1 MNKIRPR
8 KFHWL
13 FLGFL
18 VVNILGC
25 ATFSQSYKLGNQAE
39 INKNYDEAIKYYEQA
54 MLENPKES
62 VYRLALFRTKAMA
75 ALDAAEKARRLAAEG
90 RKEEALNQYKK
101 ALFYDPTNR
110 LILAEYQALAGVKP
124 PVEVK
129 PKEVVIESPVKL
141 KYPPEKLKLKFTDA
155 SLRAIFQALG
165 KFSGINF
172 LFDEQFRD
180 LPVSI
185 DLTDQTVEQAI
196 NSLCLTGRAFYR
208 VIDERTAI
216 IIPDN
221 PQKRN
226 QYEVN
231 AIKTIY
237 LSNINAQDVQNQL
250 ASILRTQYKSPSII
264 VDKTR
269 NSLTIRDTATVV
281 ALAEKLLQSWD
292 KPKGEV
298 IIDLEIMEVSRTRL
312 QTIGTQFSQ
321 SYGGIRYT
329 GGLTEFPADNWLPLE
344 GFNLSKS
351 ENFQITLPSVLLQFI
366 ETDSDTKIIAQPRL
380 RGVDSEEIK
389 YLVGQ
394 QVPIPSTTFTP
405 IAAGGISQ
413 QPIVSY
419 QYQDVGIEVNIK
431 PRLHQE
437 NEVSLEMEVKITAIG
452 GTGIADIPII
462 STRSV
467 KNVIR
472 LKDGETNLL
481 AGLLKDE
488 ERKSLKGVTGLK
500 NIPILGSLFS
510 STDRTVDQTDVIL
523 TITPHI
529 IRTMPLKPED
539 SQPLWIDNAGSSFG
553 IQTQTGEAVAG
564 GTEEVI
570 PPVEAG
576 VEVPVEEAV
585 EAEAQVG
592 TVSLLP
598 GRAEVPVGY
607 TLNVRL
613 AVNSPVDITS
623 LSLNL
628 NYDSRMLRLKEI
640 QRGDLVSQ
648 LGDKGSFLQDISAS
662 SGLAVIGFSSPDPAR
677 GAKNGNLAM
686 LVFEVLGAGET
697 RVGISS
703 IQVLGVQGR
712 PVNLTGGDMLVIAR

>member
-1 MNKIRPR
+1 MTKIRPG
-8 KFHWL
+8 KISWL

-18 VVNILGC
+18 IINILGC
-25 ATFSQSYKLGNQAE
+25 STFTQSYKLGYQAE

-62 VYRLALFRTKAMA
+62 VYRLALFRTKAVA
-75 ALDAAEKARRLAAEG
+75 ALDAAERARRLAAG
-90 RKEEALNQYKK
+90 GMKDEALNQYKK

-110 LILAEYQALAGVKP
+110 MILAEYKELAGIKP
-124 PVEVK
+124 AVEVK
-129 PKEVVIESPVKL
+129 PKEVVIEAPVKL
-141 KYPPEKLKLKFTDA
+141 KYPPELLKLKFTDA

-185 DLTDQTVEQAI
+185 DLTDLTVEQAI
-196 NSLCLTGRAFYR
+196 NSLCLTGRTFYR
-208 VIDERTAI
+208 VMDERTAI

-250 ASILRTQYKSPSII
+250 ASILRTQYKGPSII

-321 SYGGIRYT
+321 SYGSIRYT
-329 GGLTEFPADNWLPLE
+329 GGVSEIPTDGWLPLE
-344 GFNLSKS
+344 GFDLSKS

-380 RGVDSEEIK
+380 RGVDSEEIN

-394 QVPIPSTTFTP
+394 QVPIPSTTFNP

-413 QPIVSY
+413 QPMVSY
-419 QYQDVGIEVNIK
+419 QYQDVGIGVNIK

-437 NEVSLEMEVKITAIG
+437 NEVSLEMEVKITAIS

-510 STDRTVDQTDVIL
+510 SADRTVDQTDVIL

-529 IRTMPLKPED
+529 IRTMPLKAED
-539 SQPLWIDNAGSSFG
+539 SEPLWIDNAGSSFTT
-553 IQTQTGEAVAG
+553 QTQTAAG
-564 GTEEVI
+564 GGEETI

-576 VEVPVEEAV
+576 VEVPAEEA
-585 EAEAQVG
+585 AEAGAQMG

-598 GRAEVPVGY
+598 ERSEVPVGY

-623 LSLNL
+623 LSLNV
-628 NYDSRMLRLKEI
+628 NYDSKVLRLKEI

-648 LGDKGSFLQDISAS
+648 FGDKGSFLQDISAS
-662 SGLAVIGFSSPDPAR
+662 SGLAVIGFSSPDPAK
-677 GAKNGNLAM
+677 GVNSGNLAT

-712 PVNLTGGDMLVIAR
+712 AVNLVGGEMLVIAR

>member
-1 MNKIRPR
+1 MTKIRPG
-8 KFHWL
+8 KISWL

-18 VVNILGC
+18 IINILGC
-25 ATFSQSYKLGNQAE
+25 STFTQSYKLGYQAE

-62 VYRLALFRTKAMA
+62 VYRLALFRTKAVA
-75 ALDAAEKARRLAAEG
+75 ALDAAERARRLAAG
-90 RKEEALNQYKK
+90 GMKDEALNQYKK

-110 LILAEYQALAGVKP
+110 MILAEYKELAGIKP
-124 PVEVK
+124 AVEVK
-129 PKEVVIESPVKL
+129 PKEVVIEAPVKL
-141 KYPPEKLKLKFTDA
+141 KYPPELLKLKFTDA

-185 DLTDQTVEQAI
+185 DLTDLTVEQAI

-208 VIDERTAI
+208 IIDERTAI

-221 PQKRN
+221 AQKRN
-226 QYEVN
+226 QYEVT
-231 AIKTIY
+231 AIKTFY
-237 LSNINAQDVQNQL
+237 LSNINVQDVQSQL
-250 ASILRTQYKSPSII
+250 ASILRTQFKGPSII

-298 IIDLEIMEVSRTRL
+298 MLDLEIMEVSRTKL

-321 SYGGIRYT
+321 SYGSIRYT
-329 GGLTEFPADNWLPLE
+329 GGVSEFPTDGWLPLE
-344 GFNLSKS
+344 GFDLSKS
-351 ENFQITLPSVLLQFI
+351 GNFQITLPSVLLQFI

-380 RGVDSEEIK
+380 RGVDNEEIN

-394 QVPIPSTTFTP
+394 KVPITTTTFTP
-405 IAAGGISQ
+405 IAAGGVSQ

-419 QYQDVGIEVNIK
+419 QYQDVGIEVKIK
-431 PRLHQE
+431 PRLHRE
-437 NEVSLEMEVKITAIG
+437 NEVSLEMEINITSIG
-452 GTGIADIPII
+452 GKGIADIPII

-488 ERKSLKGVTGLK
+488 ERKSLKGVAGLK
-500 NIPILGSLFS
+500 NLPVLGSLFS
-510 STDRTVDQTDVIL
+510 STDRTLDQTDVIL

-539 SQPLWIDNAGSSFG
+539 SEPLWIDNAGSSFTTQV
-553 IQTQTGEAVAG
+553 QTAAG
-564 GTEEVI
+564 GGEETI

-576 VEVPVEEAV
+576 VEVPAEEA
-585 EAEAQVG
+585 AEAGAQMG

-598 GRAEVPVGY
+598 GRSEVPVGY

-623 LSLNL
+623 LSLNV
-628 NYDSRMLRLKEI
+628 NYDSKVLRLKEI

-662 SGLAVIGFSSPDPAR
+662 SGLAVLGFSSPDPAK
-677 GAKNGNLAM
+677 GVNSGNLAT

-697 RVGISS
+697 RVSISS

-712 PVNLTGGDMLVIAR
+712 AVNLVGGDMLVIAR